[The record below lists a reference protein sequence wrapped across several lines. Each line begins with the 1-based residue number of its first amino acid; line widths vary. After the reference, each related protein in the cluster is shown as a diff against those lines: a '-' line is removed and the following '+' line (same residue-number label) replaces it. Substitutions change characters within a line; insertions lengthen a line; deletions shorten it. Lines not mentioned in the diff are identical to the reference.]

1 MNSNSL
7 PSSHFPDEGS
17 GVVNTQTQ
25 NWLCSGRTSP
35 ERDFRSIP
43 WALMSYGIEPK
54 EGLYLPSYALMRCSG
69 SILYFLDCSP
79 ELCPIEPPI
88 AFPKGRGGG
97 FSINSRLGIRSCN
110 SSLSKGPLSPGL
122 VPLAILAGGEGSGRH
137 SYAWKVFQT
146 EKESMSEPG
155 KDRNSGRRR
164 RAK

>member
-7 PSSHFPDEGS
+7 RSDHFPDEGS

-54 EGLYLPSYALMRCSG
+54 EGRYLPSYTLMRCSE
-69 SILYFLDCSP
+69 SVLYFLDCSP

-110 SSLSKGPLSPGL
+110 SSLFKWSLSPGH
-122 VPLAILAGGEGSGRH
+122 VPFANLAGGEGSGRR
-137 SYAWKVFQT
+137 SYARWVSYAEIGEHGIT
-146 EKESMSEPG
+146 
-155 KDRNSGRRR
+155 RRKR
-164 RAK
+164 ETRVGAEE